1 VGVGLKH
8 WAIVFSY
15 FKAKNVRNE
24 SNACTSTQIPL
35 RLDLRAPEFCDVSDK
50 PEKSESTVVTIDLVT
65 EDESER
71 GSRVI
76 VIEL

>member
-15 FKAKNVRNE
+15 LKAKNVRNE
-24 SNACTSTQIPL
+24 YNACTSTQTPL
-35 RLDLRAPEFCDVSDK
+35 QLDLRAPEFCDVPDK
-50 PEKSESTVVTIDLVT
+50 PEKGESTVVTIDLVT
-65 EDESER
+65 EDESEH
-71 GSRVI
+71 GPGVI